1 MPAKACSVLMLLLCF
16 AALTASAAQPRLS
29 TACATFAVAADS
41 AAAPVR
47 MKALPQKA
55 LDVKAEFPGGRKKMH
70 KFIHQWLKSYGFGNY
85 TGEMDTVRV
94 GFIVEADGTITGARI
109 LRHGT
114 YEQDCAVLEAV
125 SDMPD
130 WRPGRKD
137 GRAVRSRYVM
147 RLQVP
152 SLTTRG
158 KQTPPTFPGGAEA
171 YADYLIDALKS
182 SPAGGYTGLPIKV
195 RAEFVVENDGRITD
209 VRIVKHG
216 TAKMDEAVV
225 RALSDMPRW
234 TPGTL
239 DGKPVRM
246 KQHQAVTFG
255 STATD
260 HGRYTKL
267 TPF

>member
-1 MPAKACSVLMLLLCF
+1 MSAKARCVLMLLFSF
-16 AALTASAAQPRLS
+16 AALTAGAAQPRLS
-29 TACATFAVAADS
+29 AADTTFS
-41 AAAPVR
+41 AAIDSTDVPVR
-47 MKALPQKA
+47 IKALPQKA
-55 LDVKAEFPGGRKKMH
+55 LDVKAEFPGGTEKMH
-70 KFIHQWLKSYGFGNY
+70 KFIRQWLKSYGFGNY

-114 YEQDCAVLEAV
+114 YEQDCALLEAV

-152 SLTTRG
+152 SSTKRG

-171 YADYLIDALKS
+171 YADYLIGGLKS

-195 RAEFVVENDGRITD
+195 RAEFIVEKDGSITH

-225 RALSDMPRW
+225 RILGDMPRW

-239 DGKPVRM
+239 DGKPVRV

-267 TPF
+267 APF